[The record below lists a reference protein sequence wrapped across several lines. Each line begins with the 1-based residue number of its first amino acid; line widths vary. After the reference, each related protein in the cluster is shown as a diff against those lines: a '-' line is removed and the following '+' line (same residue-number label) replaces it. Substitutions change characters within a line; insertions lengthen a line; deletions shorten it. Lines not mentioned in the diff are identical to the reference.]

1 MIWLA
6 AASVH
11 TEGVNWELVAAV
23 VTCVVTTM
31 TVVFGLFARLVSGQI
46 TSAIDR
52 FRIEVVSVMDKRL
65 TIVETILGVRKKSE
79 SQPDPS
85 TRGRFRHG

>member
-1 MIWLA
+1 VIWIVA
-6 AASVH
+6 APIVH
-11 TEGVNWELVAAV
+11 TTGVNWELVAAI

-31 TVVFGLFARLVSGQI
+31 TVIFGLFARLVSGQI

-65 TIVETILGVRKKSE
+65 AVVEAILGVRGKNHH
-79 SQPDPS
+79 D
-85 TRGRFRHG
+85 

>member
-6 AASVH
+6 AAQVH
-11 TEGVNWELVAAV
+11 TTGVNWELVAAI

-46 TSAIDR
+46 TSSIDR
-52 FRIEVVSVMDKRL
+52 FRIEVVNVLDKRL
-65 TIVETILGVRKKSE
+65 IVVETILGVKRVPKND
-79 SQPDPS
+79 PDDV
-85 TRGRFRHG
+85 